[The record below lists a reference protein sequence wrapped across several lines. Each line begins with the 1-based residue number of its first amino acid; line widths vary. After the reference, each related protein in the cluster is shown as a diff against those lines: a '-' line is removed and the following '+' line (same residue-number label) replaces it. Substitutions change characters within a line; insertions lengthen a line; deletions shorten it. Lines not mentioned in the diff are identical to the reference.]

1 MNASVSVPL
10 SVPQELSVVDGIP
23 QALLEASELSFHDE
37 TAKHPWGEKPPQNG
51 VLLPGQVICP
61 VFLREDG
68 SPSLCDCPN
77 TKALLSLQSHRCE
90 QGKLCIVRV
99 AVAPHQHGGR
109 RRV

>member
-1 MNASVSVPL
+1 MSASVFVPL
-10 SVPQELSVVDGIP
+10 FVPQGSVGDGIS
-23 QALLEASELSFHDE
+23 QEKFDAALELFQNE
-37 TAKHPWGEKPPQNG
+37 TADHPWGEKPPQNG

-90 QGKLCIVRV
+90 RGKLCIVRV
-99 AVAPHQHGGR
+99 AVAPHQHGGPR
-109 RRV
+109 RE